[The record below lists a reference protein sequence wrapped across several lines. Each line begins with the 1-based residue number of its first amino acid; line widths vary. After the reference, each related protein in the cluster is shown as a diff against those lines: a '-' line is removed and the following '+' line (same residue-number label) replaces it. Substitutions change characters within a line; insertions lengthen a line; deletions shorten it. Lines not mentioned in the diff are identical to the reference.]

1 MARKKNE
8 KNKMEDENK
17 IISAESPSDE
27 ELAALSAG
35 LPESDEPESDEP
47 ESDEPE
53 SDEPE
58 SDEPIG
64 NFILG
69 EDDANGVRFNGDTSV
84 RWKFN
89 PEDVVILG
97 IDDNCEDDDPLA
109 DDDIKNKLDEAQVK
123 SVARDG
129 VIQDILI
136 CAKVLGGV
144 LRPVV
149 VDGRHRT
156 RWARAANQRGIAKS
170 KVFIHARC
178 VSSKV
183 SDEALRVGKH
193 TLNYVRAARNITS
206 QAKAA
211 KELSDA
217 GRKTVDIA
225 IDMGV
230 STSTVENFLAL
241 ANASKPL
248 LDAMNKGMLPVTGA
262 YKLAKLSEEKQVE
275 AVKET
280 LALAKE
286 NKTRVKVSDAAT
298 SKKKVKGDKSASTR
312 PGIGMV
318 RKLLDSAKEDED
330 ILKALSSC
338 EPVDFLRWL
347 LGDVSERALPAALRA
362 IVKVKKKK
370 ATGAE

>member
-35 LPESDEPESDEP
+35 L
-47 ESDEPE
+47 PE